1 MSGVD
6 QEDESDGGVEH
17 PTPECDCC
25 GGERTRPLDKEV
37 AVCFDCDNE
46 WRYEEDYSEH
56 FEVA

>member
-1 MSGVD
+1 
-6 QEDESDGGVEH
+6 
-17 PTPECDCC
+17 
-25 GGERTRPLDKEV
+25 LKEV